1 MCASSGISLVV
12 RALSLRALLVR
23 TLSLRTLMASAG
35 AAAVG
40 NRPTRLRQVLPLD
53 DDAAA
58 FDSRVPPQ

>member
-23 TLSLRTLMASAG
+23 TLMASAG
-35 AAAVG
+35 AAAFG